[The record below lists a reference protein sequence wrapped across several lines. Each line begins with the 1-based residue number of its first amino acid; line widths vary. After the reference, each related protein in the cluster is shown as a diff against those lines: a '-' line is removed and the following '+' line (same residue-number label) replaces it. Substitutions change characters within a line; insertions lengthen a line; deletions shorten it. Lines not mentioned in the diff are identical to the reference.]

1 MYKAARSLGFAFA
14 AVYGV
19 AQSRMQLKRLSSS
32 SSILAC
38 QGKVKPSD
46 PSARVVGGWPYPLN
60 ETAMVATMKW
70 SPPDT
75 RSHAKR
81 VAHGITFLNILSPEA
96 NTGHTF
102 TNGSKRLLISWL
114 QSPSPVILEPRKI
127 KSATISTVSPS
138 VSQIGRAHV

>member
-14 AVYGV
+14 AIYGV
-19 AQSRMQLKRLSSS
+19 AQSRTQLKRLSSS

-102 TNGSKRLLISWL
+102 TNGNSRFRGLSIASKVRTHSQFCFAAKLVLLAN
-114 QSPSPVILEPRKI
+114 IL
-127 KSATISTVSPS
+127 
-138 VSQIGRAHV
+138 HHL

>member
-1 MYKAARSLGFAFA
+1 MYKAARSLAFAFA

-19 AQSRMQLKRLSSS
+19 AQSRTRLKQLSSS

-38 QGKVKPSD
+38 QGKIKPSD
-46 PSARVVGGWPYPLN
+46 PSARAVGGWPYPLD
-60 ETAMVATMKW
+60 ETAVVAAMEW

-81 VAHGITFLNILSPEA
+81 VAHSITFLNVLSPEA

-102 TNGSKRLLISWL
+102 TNKNSRFRGLSIVSKVRTHSQFCFASKFVLLANIVHHL
-114 QSPSPVILEPRKI
+114 
-127 KSATISTVSPS
+127 
-138 VSQIGRAHV
+138 